1 MDTVKAIVPSGF
13 WPRAKD
19 VAAKKA
25 IKKTTARD
33 LFFISIGLVIS
44 HLLEA

>member
-13 WPRAKD
+13 WPKTRDA
-19 VAAKKA
+19 AAKKA
-25 IKKTTARD
+25 IKKTSAWD
-33 LFFISIGLVIS
+33 LIFISIGLIIS